1 MVKVINKSK
10 SRIWIGN
17 KVIKPSET
25 AELTKDELSMSGVKV
40 LINEGKLEIVKK

>member
-17 KVIKPSET
+17 KVIKPGET
-25 AELTKDELSMSGVKV
+25 AELTKDELSMSGVKT
-40 LINEGKLEIVKK
+40 LLDAGELAIVKK